1 MSYYHY
7 WCHSIHSCA
16 ATCMVWCFY
25 FWMCVSFWV
34 SSSQFKS
41 NQLPHTLTHNSSR
54 LPSIPPI
61 HFYSFRSKAISH
73 PHTPAS
79 LPSPFPDSPP
89 PLRRGSC
96 LPWLYSWLTGT
107 ALLDGRAMNRLS
119 KSDLPKL
126 LLCLFSF
133 ENHPLPSHT
142 PELYCI
148 NSLSPDFTS
157 DLKHSEFSC
166 SFCDSMSV
174 QFRLL
179 CHVL

>member
-1 MSYYHY
+1 MLVSEFPP
-7 WCHSIHSCA
+7 HS
-16 ATCMVWCFY
+16 
-25 FWMCVSFWV
+25 
-34 SSSQFKS
+34 S
-41 NQLPHTLTHNSSR
+41 NQTSFLTH
-54 LPSIPPI
+54 L
-61 HFYSFRSKAISH
+61 HTTAADYH
-73 PHTPAS
+73 PS
-79 LPSPFPDSPP
+79 LPFTFTVLDPKPSPTHIHQHPSPLLFLIPSPP

>member
-79 LPSPFPDSPP
+79 LPSPFPDSLPTPASQRLLPALAVLLAHWHRPAGWKSNEQAKQERSPEASSVSLFFWKP
-89 PLRRGSC
+89 PLTFSH
-96 LPWLYSWLTGT
+96 PWTILY
-107 ALLDGRAMNRLS
+107 
-119 KSDLPKL
+119 K
-126 LLCLFSF
+126 
-133 ENHPLPSHT
+133 
-142 PELYCI
+142 
-148 NSLSPDFTS
+148 
-157 DLKHSEFSC
+157 
-166 SFCDSMSV
+166 
-174 QFRLL
+174 
-179 CHVL
+179 